1 MSSTT
6 VTFTGPKLCDIPA
19 FLTLPVYAYHQNRDL
34 WGLGEESNLCVKY
47 NTLAI
52 TTTKLQTNKKHLNI
66 QFLPFLGNPQPLS
79 ATRKISEI
87 KPLLS
92 QSKVPTLITLLQ
104 SWIIKITFNLLAQ
117 ESLALPS
124 LSLSPSLDGSRH
136 LQVFYNMCF
145 TLPDGKLKHSLSCKQ
160 KTPRSTNTKDER

>member
-1 MSSTT
+1 MSLTT

-52 TTTKLQTNKKHLNI
+52 TTTNIQTNKKHLNI
-66 QFLPFLGNPQPLS
+66 QFLPFLGNPQPPS

-104 SWIIKITFNLLAQ
+104 SWIIRITFNLLAQ
-117 ESLALPS
+117 GFPSLAFTVLVS
-124 LSLSPSLDGSRH
+124 FIGW
-136 LQVFYNMCF
+136 LQTPPNILQHVFYA
-145 TLPDGKLKHSLSCKQ
+145 TRW
-160 KTPRSTNTKDER
+160 KTKAFLELQTKDT